1 MKKNLLI
8 VFFALFAFG
17 LFAEDRVENTTVVN
31 MQTLKK
37 TSVEAARFEIL
48 ASKQFAFKLDKYNG
62 EVYQLVSTGLFSPGK
77 WVLMSR
83 QVENMNDSVCANAVN
98 YQLYIHEEQ
107 ASHVFLMNVNTGAT
121 WTLGKRGENRAYS
134 WEAILKE

>member
-1 MKKNLLI
+1 MKRYLFL
-8 VFFALFAFG
+8 ALFVG
-17 LFAEDRVENTTVVN
+17 LSLSVFAEDRVENTTVVN

-37 TSVEAARFEIL
+37 TAVEAARFEIL
-48 ASKQFAFKLDKYNG
+48 ASKQFAFKLDKYSG

-121 WTLGKRGENRAYS
+121 WTLGKRGDNRAYS
-134 WEAILKE
+134 WEAIVKE

>member
-1 MKKNLLI
+1 MKRYLFL
-8 VFFALFAFG
+8 ALFVG
-17 LFAEDRVENTTVVN
+17 LSLSVFAEDRVENTTVVN

-37 TSVEAARFEIL
+37 TSVESARFEIL

-121 WTLGKRGENRAYS
+121 WTLGKRGDNRAYS
-134 WEAILKE
+134 WEAIVKE